1 MSVLHMIP
9 IAVSVPTGH
18 EFATALVSGILL
30 GGLFAITALGLS
42 LVFGVMRLI
51 NLVHGELLVL
61 GAYLALELTKHAGF
75 DSLVAILLVAPALF
89 LIAAPLYRVL
99 LEPIVGKGAEPA
111 LLTTFGLSIIAQ
123 NLYVQIFS
131 GDTQS
136 LPGSYTSSS
145 IKLVGL
151 GIPTMYAIA
160 FGIALVLCAAVH
172 VLLSRTGLG
181 REIRASSEDPQAA
194 SALGVDVRRVHTFVY
209 GLAAACAAVGGVL
222 VGATFD
228 FTPTSGITYL
238 LTGFVVVVLGGLGSV
253 KGTLLGAIA
262 LGVVESVGASFFGD
276 GYRDFIG
283 FVAFLIIL
291 SVRPQGLFGRVRA
304 A

>member
-1 MSVLHMIP
+1 MSLTMIP
-9 IAVSVPTGH
+9 FAITMPTGH
-18 EFATALVSGILL
+18 ELATAVVSGILL
-30 GGLFAITALGLS
+30 GGLFAITALGPS

-75 DSLVAILLVAPALF
+75 DSLVTILVVAPALF
-89 LIAAPLYRVL
+89 LIGVPLYRFL
-99 LEPIVGKGAEPA
+99 LAPIAGKGAEPA
-111 LLTTFGLSIIAQ
+111 LLTTFGLSVIAQ
-123 NLYVQIFS
+123 NLYVLIFS

-145 IKLVGL
+145 LNLAGL
-151 GIPTMYAIA
+151 GIPTMYAIS
-160 FGIALVLCAAVH
+160 FGIGLVLCGAVH

-181 REIRASSEDPQAA
+181 REIRASSEDAQAA
-194 SALGVDVRRVHTFVY
+194 EALGVDVGRVHMFVY
-209 GLAAACAAVGGVL
+209 GLAAGCAAVGGVL

-228 FTPTSGITYL
+228 FTPTTGITYL

-253 KGTLLGAIA
+253 KGTLLGAIM
-262 LGVVESVGASFFGD
+262 LGLVESVGAAFFGD

-291 SVRPQGLFGRVRA
+291 SVRPQGLFGRMRA